1 MKERLKRTGRSL
13 MAYGAAAVFVLRP
26 VSCWATTMTGTGT
39 LPWDQT
45 LTSLQTD
52 LSGPVAHA
60 LVVSCPLSGRAS
72 STRLRAATAQ
82 ALAGWP
88 RRDSEARLR
97 CARCNS
103 THELPLSLLAGA
115 VLTRGATN
123 MQRRTSPFGY
133 LAIVAAVTTAATV
146 FLTVIGRIPYW
157 LPI

>member
-60 LVVSCPLSGRAS
+60 LVVMSFVGSGVLYATS
-72 STRLRAATAQ
+72 GGHSAGVSRLAAAGLGGSA
-82 ALAGWP
+82 AL
-88 RRDSEARLR
+88 
-97 CARCNS
+97 
-103 THELPLSLLAGA
+103 GA
-115 VLTRGATN
+115 IQL
-123 MQRRTSPFGY
+123 MSYLFPYSPALF
-133 LAIVAAVTTAATV
+133 
-146 FLTVIGRIPYW
+146 
-157 LPI
+157 